1 MFKTNSQS
9 AYKVRS
15 LKFRSLRV
23 TFKRMLEKITTL
35 NLTVNKYKIN
45 LIFNWNHWLL
55 IMKENSKHKNHF
67 NRNLSKIKMREIQK
81 SKELTKYEK
90 Y

>member
-1 MFKTNSQS
+1 MFKTNSRS
-9 AYKVRS
+9 AYKVRI

-23 TFKRMLEKITTL
+23 TFKRRLEKITTS
-35 NLTVNKYKIN
+35 NLTVNKYKKN
-45 LIFNWNHWLL
+45 LIFNWSHWLL

-67 NRNLSKIKMREIQK
+67 YRNLLKIKLREIQK
-81 SKELTKYEK
+81 SKELIKYEK